1 MPATPLRAWSDP
13 CTGRILH
20 QALGTQAATQIIRG
34 QAKPGQAV
42 LRQARLHGT
51 MPGSADLPVVSLA
64 AACIAPSLARAAAV
78 R

>member
-1 MPATPLRAWSDP
+1 
-13 CTGRILH
+13 
-20 QALGTQAATQIIRG
+20 LGTQAATQIVY
-34 QAKPGQAV
+34 GQAV
-42 LRQARLHGT
+42 PRQARLHGP